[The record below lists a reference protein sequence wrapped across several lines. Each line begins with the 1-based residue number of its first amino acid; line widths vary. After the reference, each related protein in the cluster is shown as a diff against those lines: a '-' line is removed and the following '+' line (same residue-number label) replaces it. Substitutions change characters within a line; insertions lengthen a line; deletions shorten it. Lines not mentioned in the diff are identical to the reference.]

1 MIALMIDENS
11 IQTLKQR
18 LDIVEVVGHYLE
30 LKKSGASY
38 RCLCPFHNDSNPSMH
53 VSPQKQIYH
62 CFSCGAGGD
71 AIKFVM
77 EFEKLSY
84 PETIEKLANL
94 YNFSLNYVATA
105 GEKRVDKKVLEALNS
120 YYKTNLQNH
129 SIAKEYVL
137 KRGITNES
145 IEKFSIGYAPSSG
158 QTLSFLKNHGFAISD
173 AKEVGA
179 ADVGEGGRPYARF
192 IERVTFPIFN
202 PSGKIVGFGGRTISG
217 HMAKYVNS
225 PQSKVFNKSYLLYG
239 YNLAQKSIFQTKQ
252 IIVTEGYLDVIMLH
266 QAGFTNS
273 VATLGTAL
281 TKEHLPLLSRGEPSI
296 VLSYDGDEAGIQA
309 AIKASRLLSA
319 QGASGGCVI
328 FSDGED
334 PADLIFNK
342 EVEKVRALFSK
353 PIPFV
358 EFYIDE
364 SIKNYNLKDPVEKQ
378 RAFEELV
385 QFLNELP
392 SAIAHSYRGILANKL
407 NLDGSMI
414 KLTNRG
420 FTRSKNAFVNEDIL
434 ELTILKSVLNEPNF
448 LDLVLDVVDP
458 SMFKTHM
465 IEFDKIVKG
474 DLNSPQIRRLMLW
487 EDIKIYN
494 EEELIAALISFMNT
508 HYLSVLERV
517 KKDSTLSFEK
527 KSFLIRKIQHTIFK
541 LKKGELVPYESFSS
555 F

>member
-1 MIALMIDENS
+1 
-11 IQTLKQR
+11 
-18 LDIVEVVGHYLE
+18 
-30 LKKSGASY
+30 
-38 RCLCPFHNDSNPSMH
+38 
-53 VSPQKQIYH
+53 
-62 CFSCGAGGD
+62 
-71 AIKFVM
+71 
-77 EFEKLSY
+77 
-84 PETIEKLANL
+84 
-94 YNFSLNYVATA
+94 
-105 GEKRVDKKVLEALNS
+105 
-120 YYKTNLQNH
+120 
-129 SIAKEYVL
+129 
-137 KRGITNES
+137 
-145 IEKFSIGYAPSSG
+145 
-158 QTLSFLKNHGFAISD
+158 
-173 AKEVGA
+173 
-179 ADVGEGGRPYARF
+179 
-192 IERVTFPIFN
+192 
-202 PSGKIVGFGGRTISG
+202 
-217 HMAKYVNS
+217 
-225 PQSKVFNKSYLLYG
+225 
-239 YNLAQKSIFQTKQ
+239 
-252 IIVTEGYLDVIMLH
+252 MLH

-296 VLSYDGDEAGIQA
+296 ILSYDGDEAGIQA

-319 QGASGGCVI
+319 QGAGGGCVV